1 MFWTKKRQKFHW
13 FLPCLHWNLSRK
25 SKTFF
30 YVAIH
35 PGLIIKNTFLA
46 KSYVFILHTSWIYG
60 LIFSH
65 LLHQICCCLVISLV
79 SFFKRFQNLTVE
91 GRLNKN
97 DVNEETEKV
106 VLGVWYRRCYFLPF
120 HSIFCPSIP
129 KIEEWKEIVILKL
142 LFPSTFI
149 LILKIAISFHFYCYF
164 LPFRN
169 KRSGRK

>member
-25 SKTFF
+25 CKTFF
-30 YVAIH
+30 YVPIH
-35 PGLIIKNTFLA
+35 PGLIIKNMFLA

-97 DVNEETEKV
+97 DVNEETEKAGGSK
-106 VLGVWYRRCYFLPF
+106 LCMRCLKSWWSTNQKMERISIQRLAEIWMKKVRLRDKSIALFLRLLRF
-120 HSIFCPSIP
+120 KGLLHS
-129 KIEEWKEIVILKL
+129 V
-142 LFPSTFI
+142 
-149 LILKIAISFHFYCYF
+149 
-164 LPFRN
+164 
-169 KRSGRK
+169 

>member
-25 SKTFF
+25 CKTFF
-30 YVAIH
+30 YVPIH
-35 PGLIIKNTFLA
+35 PGLIIKNMFLA

-91 GRLNKN
+91 GSLNKN

-106 VLGVWYRRCYFLPF
+106 VLGVWYHDDQLAKRWREYRYKDLERTWMKKVRLRDKSNVLFLRLLRF
-120 HSIFCPSIP
+120 KGLQHSI
-129 KIEEWKEIVILKL
+129 
-142 LFPSTFI
+142 
-149 LILKIAISFHFYCYF
+149 
-164 LPFRN
+164 
-169 KRSGRK
+169 